1 MPTSP
6 APTVLRCLVVD
17 DDPLAIQVI
26 QNCISH
32 TEFLSS
38 VGACGSAI
46 EAAATL
52 RTTPVD
58 LLFLDVDMPEMSGL
72 DLLDTLTEPPMVV
85 LVTSSRDHAVAAF
98 EHRVVDYL
106 VKPVAYARFLKAAQK
121 ALETVQPTPTAPEAA
136 APALATDHTFVKVD
150 SKLIRLA
157 FDEVQYVEA
166 LGDYVHIVLGQ
177 QKLIVYSTM
186 RAVEEKFPPQQF
198 IRIHRSTIVN
208 LRYVQAIDDNA
219 VVIDGKHLPIGQT
232 YLREVLQRLNKF

>member
-1 MPTSP
+1 MPNSA
-6 APTVLRCLVVD
+6 APTTLRCLVVD

-26 QNCISH
+26 QNCITH
-32 TEFLSS
+32 TDFLES
-38 VGACGSAI
+38 VGACSSAI
-46 EAAATL
+46 EAAAAL

-85 LVTSSRDHAVAAF
+85 LVTSSRDYAVAAF
-98 EHRVVDYL
+98 EHRVVDYV

-121 ALETVQPTPTAPEAA
+121 ALETAQAAPAPAAA
-136 APALATDHTFVKVD
+136 APVSTDHTFVKVD
-150 SKLIRLA
+150 SKLVRVA
-157 FDEVQYVEA
+157 FDDVHYVEA

-198 IRIHRSTIVN
+198 VRIHRSTIVN

-232 YLREVLQRLNKF
+232 YLRDVLQRLNKF

>member
-1 MPTSP
+1 MPNT
-6 APTVLRCLVVD
+6 APTALRCLVVD

-32 TEFLSS
+32 TDFLESAGS
-38 VGACGSAI
+38 CASAI
-46 EAAATL
+46 EAAAAL

-58 LLFLDVDMPEMSGL
+58 LLFLDVDMPQMSGL
-72 DLLDTLTEPPMVV
+72 DLLDTLVEPPMVIM
-85 LVTSSRDHAVAAF
+85 VTSSREYAVAAF

-121 ALETVQPTPTAPEAA
+121 ALETAQTPAA
-136 APALATDHTFVKVD
+136 ATPSGGPITTDHTFVKVD
-150 SKLIRLA
+150 NKLVRVA
-157 FDEVQYVEA
+157 FDDIRYVEA
-166 LGDYVHIVLGQ
+166 LGDYVHLVTNQ

-198 IRIHRSTIVN
+198 VRIHRSTIVN
-208 LRYVQAIDDNA
+208 LRHVQAIDDNA

-232 YLREVLQRLNKF
+232 YMREVLQRLNKF